1 MQRLK
6 MCLTVAYL
14 GCCTSVTPVVRA
26 DGSAADDEANRM
38 VLELHGENQRLK
50 AEVESLR
57 TQLELLRRE
66 LAETRARID
75 SERVPRGVSDA
86 KAVAVQ
92 SAVSYDDLAR
102 VRVLDVN
109 RDMKVAVVSGGMR
122 AGMKPGMRFSVIRND
137 EAIAEIRL
145 VDVREV
151 IAGGMVEAMNDER
164 LPEAGDR
171 LVLKENTN

>member
-1 MQRLK
+1 MRQLK

-14 GCCTSVTPVVRA
+14 GCLSASPVVRA
-26 DGSAADDEANRM
+26 DGSATDDEAGRM

-50 AEVESLR
+50 AEVETLR

-66 LAETRARID
+66 LAEARARMD
-75 SERVPRGVSDA
+75 ADRVPRGANEA
-86 KAVAVQ
+86 KATTVQ

-151 IAGGMVEAMNDER
+151 IAGGMVEAVNDER

-171 LVLKENTN
+171 LVLKESEN